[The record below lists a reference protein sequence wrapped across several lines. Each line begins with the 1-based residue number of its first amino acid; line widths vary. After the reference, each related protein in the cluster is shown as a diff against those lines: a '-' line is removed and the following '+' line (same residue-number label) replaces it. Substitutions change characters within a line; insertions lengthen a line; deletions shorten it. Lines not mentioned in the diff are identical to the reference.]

1 MTEHM
6 EDVSS
11 MTIGVQAAEW
21 LLRWHSGEL
30 SLAERFE
37 YLQWL
42 KSSPVHIAETLRMCR
57 VYSWLESTRL
67 QSFITNEE
75 FLSNVVQLPVSE
87 AQYVDPLEVR
97 LERAVRLYPVDTDT
111 LVRDAL
117 DELAQRRWWRVTA
130 AAAAVV
136 LAAVALIWG
145 VQAIVPAREIATGAA
160 QWRTV
165 DLEDGTEVTLG
176 PHSQMLRAHDEI
188 NRTVL
193 LRSGEAFFRIAKD
206 ARPFLVDAESVIVR
220 AMGTS
225 FAVSRR
231 DVAVTVT
238 VEEGRVVVAPQD
250 RPSESLP
257 VAAGE
262 QVTVAGEWPVPVRS
276 IDTTR
281 ALAWVRGRL
290 KFEAGDTFGSA
301 VAEFNRRN
309 VTQIELDPKLA
320 ERPVIGEFDATD
332 PLSFAQSAGRE
343 PGIELTTSADSL
355 RLEVRQQPPGEPER
369 GARDDR

>member
-6 EDVSS
+6 EDDSS
-11 MTIGVQAAEW
+11 MTIGVQAAQW

-30 SLAERFE
+30 SSAERFE

-42 KSSPVHIAETLRMCR
+42 KSSPVHVAETLRMCR
-57 VYSWLESTRL
+57 VYSWLESTKL
-67 QSFITNEE
+67 KLFITNEE
-75 FLSNVVQLPVSE
+75 SFSNVVQLPVSE
-87 AQYVDPLEVR
+87 AQYVDPFEAR

-117 DELAQRRWWRVTA
+117 DELAERRRWRFA

-136 LAAVALIWG
+136 LAVALIWS
-145 VQAIVPAREIATGAA
+145 VQAIVPAREIATRAGE
-160 QWRTV
+160 WRDV

-176 PHSQMLRAHDEI
+176 PHSQMRRAYDEI
-188 NRTVL
+188 NRTVVL
-193 LRSGEAFFRIAKD
+193 ESGEAFFRIAMD
-206 ARPFLVDAESVIVR
+206 ARPFLVDAESVIVQ
-220 AMGTS
+220 AAGTS

-238 VEEGRVVVAPQD
+238 VEEGRVVVAPRD
-250 RPSESLP
+250 RPTEALP

-262 QVTVAGEWPVPVRS
+262 QVTVAGEWPVAVRS

-281 ALAWVRGRL
+281 ELAWVQGRL

-332 PLSFAQSAGRE
+332 PLSFAESADRE

-355 RLEVRQQPPGEPER
+355 RLEVRQQPPDEPER